1 MSGPIVRKYGFPN
14 FEAIFG
20 AREIQHGA
28 PSTTTDEPAPP
39 TPGGDE
45 SQSPSDPALS
55 PVREPGSPPGVDATE
70 EEKAS
75 EDSAQ
80 L

>member
-14 FEAIFG
+14 FEQIFG
-20 AREIQHGA
+20 QREIQHGA
-28 PSTTTDEPAPP
+28 PEEAKPEPTDDPKPEP
-39 TPGGDE
+39 
-45 SQSPSDPALS
+45 SSDD
-55 PVREPGSPPGVDATE
+55 PGSPPGANATE
-70 EEKAS
+70 AEKQS

>member
-1 MSGPIVRKYGFPN
+1 MSGPIIRKYGFPN

-20 AREIQHGA
+20 KREIQHGA
-28 PSTTTDEPAPP
+28 PEAATPEPTEPP
-39 TPGGDE
+39 KKDTQGSADH
-45 SQSPSDPALS
+45 
-55 PVREPGSPPGVDATE
+55 GSPPGANATE
-70 EEKAS
+70 AEKQS

>member
-14 FEAIFG
+14 FDAIFG
-20 AREIQHGA
+20 SREIQHGA
-28 PSTTTDEPAPP
+28 PADPPEDPKPA
-39 TPGGDE
+39 DD
-45 SQSPSDPALS
+45 DPKPAE
-55 PVREPGSPPGVDATE
+55 RADPGSPPGADATE
-70 EEKAS
+70 EEKQS

>member
-20 AREIQHGA
+20 QRDIQHG
-28 PSTTTDEPAPP
+28 TEE
-39 TPGGDE
+39 GGKG
-45 SQSPSDPALS
+45 Q
-55 PVREPGSPPGVDATE
+55 PGSPPPPPDPNRTPDDDPDSPPGAGATE
-70 EEKAS
+70 EQKES

>member
-20 AREIQHGA
+20 SREIQHGA
-28 PSTTTDEPAPP
+28 PDEPE
-39 TPGGDE
+39 PGPQPVDE
-45 SQSPSDPALS
+45 GSKPESEPKPD
-55 PVREPGSPPGVDATE
+55 RDPGSPPGADATE
-70 EEKAS
+70 EQKQS